1 MEGRERYNCQLCQL
15 WLKEE
20 QPGFDP
26 QVEEDVNPAVFPL
39 LTTTFAKAEFL
50 ESNPATPLRASPA
63 YFII

>member
-1 MEGRERYNCQLCQL
+1 MERRERDNCQVCQL
-15 WLKEE
+15 WLTDE

-50 ESNPATPLRASPA
+50 ESNLGTHLRASPA

>member
-1 MEGRERYNCQLCQL
+1 MERRERDNCQLCQL
-15 WLKEE
+15 WLTEE

-26 QVEEDVNPAVFPL
+26 QVEEDVNLAVVPL

-50 ESNPATPLRASPA
+50 ESNPGTPLRASPP